1 MTQQVYDHI
10 CRATKTSFPVDLWYD
25 DAEVVASIGIA
36 VQNGWVLRN
45 SITQVE
51 WTEKGVE
58 AAKAIKHLAE
68 ANAIQASVKAL
79 DQIEEMSSLLI
90 ALKDET
96 KLCTWADVENCF
108 PKDILSLDE
117 DFVLWMETIKSEARG
132 IFLFEKSGDKSENE
146 TSRAAIQFIHKKAT
160 AK

>member
-1 MTQQVYDHI
+1 MTQQVCEHI
-10 CRATKTSFPVDLWYD
+10 CRATKSGFPIDLWWG
-25 DAEVVASIGIA
+25 DAEVVASISIA
-36 VQNGWVLRN
+36 VQNGWVLRT

-58 AAKAIKHLAE
+58 AAKEMKHLAE
-68 ANAIQASVKAL
+68 ANAIQASAKAL
-79 DQIEEMSSLLI
+79 DQIEEMSSLLL

-108 PKDILSLDE
+108 PKNIQPLDE
-117 DFVLWMETIKSEARG
+117 DFKDWIISIRSQARQ
-132 IFLFEKSGDKSENE
+132 IYLLEKAGDKSENE
-146 TSRAAIQFIHKKAT
+146 AARAAIQFIHKKAT

>member
-1 MTQQVYDHI
+1 MTQQVCEHI
-10 CRATKTSFPVDLWYD
+10 CRATKSSFPVDLWYD

-36 VQNGWVLRN
+36 VQNGWVLRT

-58 AAKAIKHLAE
+58 AAKEMKHLAE
-68 ANAIQASVKAL
+68 ANAIQASAKAL
-79 DQIEEMSSLLI
+79 DQIEEMSSLLL

-108 PKDILSLDE
+108 PKNIQPLDE

>member
-1 MTQQVYDHI
+1 MTWQVYDHI

-36 VQNGWVLRN
+36 VKNGWVLRT

-58 AAKAIKHLAE
+58 AA
-68 ANAIQASVKAL
+68 NAKAL
-79 DQIEEMSSLLI
+79 DKIKEISILLI

-96 KLCTWADVENCF
+96 KLCTWEDVENCF
-108 PKDILSLDE
+108 PKNIQPLDE
-117 DFVLWMETIKSEARG
+117 DFKDWIISIRSQARQ
-132 IFLFEKSGDKSENE
+132 IYLLEKAGDKSENE
-146 TSRAAIQFIHKKAT
+146 AARAAIQFIHKKAT